1 MSIGWWVAL
10 AVVAVVVVV
19 SRLLAKRAERHV
31 LRAVKNGDVE
41 PLREALRKRSA
52 LTAPAAYNRAIRGL
66 WDAYRRDLA
75 APLIRDLGERFG
87 EVFISQYW
95 LKQLLTVE
103 PGLAKANL
111 DPKFLEQHYQPEV
124 AQKCGSF
131 G

>member
-1 MSIGWWVAL
+1 MDFGWWIAL
-10 AVVAVVVVV
+10 AAVAVVVVV
-19 SRLLAKRAERHV
+19 SKLLAQRGQRHLLAAIKGGDV
-31 LRAVKNGDVE
+31 SGLRA
-41 PLREALRKRSA
+41 ALRKRSA
-52 LTAPAAYNRAIRGL
+52 FTAPAAYNRAIRGL

-95 LKQLLTVE
+95 MRQLLTVE
-103 PGLAKANL
+103 PGLARANL
-111 DPKFLEQHYQPEV
+111 DPEFLQRHYQDEV